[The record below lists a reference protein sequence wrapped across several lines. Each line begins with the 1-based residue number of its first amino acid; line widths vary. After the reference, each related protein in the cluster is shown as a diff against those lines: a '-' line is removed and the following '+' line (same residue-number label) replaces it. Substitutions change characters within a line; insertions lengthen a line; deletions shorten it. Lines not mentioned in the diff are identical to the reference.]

1 MYTGSSR
8 NEPNVRF
15 RKETVIRIPTVI
27 QKFPFLFLR
36 RRSVLVLFVTPS
48 EERTRRNVRDSCN
61 RVEREHRWGYAT
73 SLRRESENVN
83 AQEGLGRSEPANP
96 APFHVD
102 GRGDGETLSQSNACV
117 RRTHGVICQSV
128 SVLQPRMTRGS
139 QKWAGAWKD

>member
-27 QKFPFLFLR
+27 QKFPFLSLL

-48 EERTRRNVRDSCN
+48 DERKVRCLRKSCN

-73 SLRRESENVN
+73 PMRQESENVN
-83 AQEGLGRSEPANP
+83 AQEGPWRSAPANP
-96 APFHVD
+96 APLLVD

-128 SVLQPRMTRGS
+128 FCNHARKL
-139 QKWAGAWKD
+139 KWAGAWKD